1 MLAMFNG
8 CFLAS
13 HSSRNYGF
21 NLSSRPGNPVSSYRH
36 ARLPPHL
43 SFRDAFLFSS
53 VDFSSRAN
61 ATNPA
66 RVFRRV
72 VLVVIVDHP
81 RPNREIASVVP
92 GTNYERCYRSSS
104 VSKVLRTSKFLFVSP
119 PLLSTAFGRK
129 LPNLFSLDDF
139 HSRSQETSVVGK
151 NRRWTARV
159 RSSFARTRKQS
170 RVKGI
175 VGKRGGEN
183 FSVELELRLGGSGT
197 FPVRSEFV
205 SFHPFEQRRSLSDHT
220 RIAERGK
227 YHFPRSNIWASP
239 NKRISVLS
247 LRRAST
253 STPRFSGF
261 VCCVNEDSRE
271 THTHTHIH
279 TQRERGDIRDRRS
292 TRRDAS

>member
-119 PLLSTAFGRK
+119 PPFDRL
-129 LPNLFSLDDF
+129 
-139 HSRSQETSVVGK
+139 RSQITEPILSRRLSQSVAG
-151 NRRWTARV
+151 NERR
-159 RSSFARTRKQS
+159 RKES
-170 RVKGI
+170 
-175 VGKRGGEN
+175 
-183 FSVELELRLGGSGT
+183 
-197 FPVRSEFV
+197 
-205 SFHPFEQRRSLSDHT
+205 
-220 RIAERGK
+220 
-227 YHFPRSNIWASP
+227 
-239 NKRISVLS
+239 
-247 LRRAST
+247 
-253 STPRFSGF
+253 
-261 VCCVNEDSRE
+261 
-271 THTHTHIH
+271 
-279 TQRERGDIRDRRS
+279 
-292 TRRDAS
+292 